1 MSFADSFDLLW
12 PDKAEFI
19 IALIFFV
26 LCLAAYFVVLI
37 DILKSEFTNN
47 NKLIWLLVVVFLH
60 IIGIILYLTV
70 GRKQKIK

>member
-12 PDKAEFI
+12 PNKTEFAI
-19 IALIFFV
+19 VLILFI
-26 LCLAAYFVVLI
+26 LCLTAYFVVLI

-47 NKLIWLLVVVFLH
+47 NKLIWLLVVIFLH